1 MQKTIIMRTIIR
13 NILIVSGMIILL
25 AGCEDFLQ
33 KEPVLQQTSE
43 LTLSTFDG
51 LDKATA
57 GAYTLLYG
65 VDWYGGYYV
74 LSSDMRGGNGK
85 LKPQDAGYQFDAYIW
100 NYSES
105 NTEMLWSS
113 AYTAIARANNVIN
126 AVPKFNGS
134 DEEMK
139 ALDNFK
145 AECLFIRAIAHF
157 DMVRLYAQPYSY
169 NKESLGVPVV
179 TETKIAEPERNT
191 VAEVYEQVVTDLKDA
206 EELFGDYQRSGGAD
220 PKGFASKEAVQ
231 ALLARVYLYM
241 EDWQNAAEY
250 ATKVIESG
258 KFDMWSADQYVTVA
272 ENEDGAWGR
281 NTEGSEVIFAVY
293 SALGN
298 SGYPGQEGIPYMTNP
313 KHHGDVVASNDLLN
327 LYEEGD
333 VRRDLFYTDPQ
344 GRAIFEGIWWTNK
357 YPSKTG
363 DGSTNNTPV
372 LRLSEMYLIRAEALH
387 QGASISGTSALA
399 DFNTVRT
406 NRGLPARTQS
416 ILLSDISDERRRE
429 LCFEGHNVFDLARR
443 KENLVR
449 NDFVAETNQNI
460 DFPDNKW
467 ALPIPKA
474 EFDGNENMVQNP

>member
-1 MQKTIIMRTIIR
+1 MLKKIIMRTIIR
-13 NILIVSGMIILL
+13 NIIIVSGMILLL
-25 AGCEDFLQ
+25 AGCEDYLQ

-51 LDKATA
+51 LDKATV
-57 GAYTLLYG
+57 GAYTLLYN

-100 NYSES
+100 NYTET
-105 NTEMLWSS
+105 NTEQLWSS

-126 AVPKFNGS
+126 AIPNYEGS
-134 DEEMK
+134 NDEMEM
-139 ALDNFK
+139 LDNFK
-145 AECLFIRAIAHF
+145 AECLFVRAIAHF
-157 DMVRLYAQPYSY
+157 DLVKLYAQPYSY
-169 NKESLGVPVV
+169 DKESLGVPVV
-179 TETKIAEPERNT
+179 TETKIAQPARNT
-191 VAEVYEQVVTDLKDA
+191 VAEVYEQVVKDLKEA
-206 EELFGDYQRSGGAD
+206 EELFGDYQRIGGTD

-241 EDWQNAAEY
+241 EDWQKAADY
-250 ATKVIESG
+250 ATEVIKSG
-258 KFDMWSADQYVTVA
+258 KFEMWTADQYVTAA
-272 ENEDGAWGR
+272 ESEDGVWGR
-281 NTEGSEVIFAVY
+281 NTESSEVIFAIY
-293 SALGN
+293 GALGN

-313 KHHGDVVASNDLLN
+313 EHHGDVCASNDLLN

-333 VRRDLFYTDPQ
+333 VRRDLFYKDPQ
-344 GRAIFEGIWWTNK
+344 GRSVYEGTWWTDK

-387 QGASISGTSALA
+387 KGANINGESALA
-399 DFNTVRT
+399 DFNEIRK
-406 NRGLPARTQS
+406 NRGLPVRTQS
-416 ILLSDISDERRRE
+416 IVLSDISDERRRE

-443 KENLVR
+443 QEDLIR
-449 NDFVAETNQNI
+449 NDFVAETNKDIN
-460 DFPDNKW
+460 FPDEKW
-467 ALPIPKA
+467 ALPIPKS